1 MPDPLLL
8 RGVEEFNHGHFFE
21 AHELWEDLWN
31 ESVGEEKRF
40 YQGLVQIAAGYHKL
54 SLAQHR
60 GAHKLLERGQ
70 QTLAGLPLDDV
81 DVDVAPLLA
90 TLGPL
95 VQSLATGQ
103 IPTAVQAPTVRLLV
117 PVASRRE
124 Q

>member
-40 YQGLVQIAAGYHKL
+40 YQGLVQIAADYHKL

-60 GAHKLLERGQ
+60 GAYKLLERGQ

-81 DVDVAPLLA
+81 DVDLAPLLA

-124 Q
+124 R